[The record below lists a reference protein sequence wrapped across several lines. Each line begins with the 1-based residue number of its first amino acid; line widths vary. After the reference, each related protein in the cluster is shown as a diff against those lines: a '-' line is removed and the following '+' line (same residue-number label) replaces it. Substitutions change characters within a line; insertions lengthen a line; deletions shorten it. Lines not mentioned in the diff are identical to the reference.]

1 MNPGMTVSYQGELRN
16 RAEHLKSGNTLIT
29 DAPTD
34 NHGKGEAFSPTDLLC
49 TSLASCMITLMGIT
63 ANSKAIL
70 LGNVEA
76 SIEKVMY
83 SDPRRVG
90 EIHIHLVVENKG
102 FTDKDKAILENA
114 ALTCPVAKS
123 IHPDIKQEVT
133 FSYTN

>member
-1 MNPGMTVSYQGELRN
+1 MNPGMTVTYQGELRN
-16 RAEHLKSGNTLIT
+16 RAEHIKSGNTLIT

-49 TSLASCMITLMGIT
+49 TSLASCMITLMGIA

-90 EIHIHLVVENKG
+90 EIHIQLVVENKG

-133 FSYTN
+133 FSYTD